1 MQLIADVLLYIVYGD
16 DLGDDNT
23 NKAEKKRKNPKASLC
38 MELVM
43 MIMLIMTI
51 LTELRKIGRTQ
62 RQVYARRNLRYSAL
76 LRAVARKK
84 PESLK
89 FLVVS

>member
-1 MQLIADVLLYIVYGD
+1 MQLYDNYDVIADVLLYIVYGD

-43 MIMLIMTI
+43 MMILII
-51 LTELRKIGRTQ
+51 
-62 RQVYARRNLRYSAL
+62 
-76 LRAVARKK
+76 
-84 PESLK
+84 
-89 FLVVS
+89 